1 MSDNKFSI
9 SMDKSGVERSGWIVS
24 SMVGLK
30 GLYIINCD
38 VYRTQSDLNDRSVY
52 PSLIVP
58 AFWFNMC
65 PQSVETLSENGEN
78 IRIIV
83 DSDLYI

>member
-9 SMDKSGVERSGWIVS
+9 SMDKSGAERSGGIVS
-24 SMVGLK
+24 SIVGLK

-58 AFWFNMC
+58 AFWFNVC
-65 PQSVETLSENGEN
+65 PQRVETVSVNGEN

-83 DSDLYI
+83 ESDLYI

>member
-9 SMDKSGVERSGWIVS
+9 SKDNSGVERSGWIVS
-24 SMVGLK
+24 SIVGLK

-52 PSLIVP
+52 PSLMVP
-58 AFWFNMC
+58 AFWFILC
-65 PQSVETLSENGEN
+65 PQSVETVSVNGEN

-83 DSDLYI
+83 ESNLYI

>member
-24 SMVGLK
+24 SIVGLK

-52 PSLIVP
+52 PSLMVP
-58 AFWFNMC
+58 AFWFISW
-65 PQSVETLSENGEN
+65 PQSVEILSGNGEN
-78 IRIIV
+78 IRMIV
-83 DSDLYI
+83 DSVLNI